1 MIKVRYRTVM
11 VLLSILMAFFSI
23 LPTAAQDAAHPAPLY
38 RIAEVDYRITG
49 LTLEPFLAEYLDIK
63 KGKPFPSL
71 EALQDYIAS
80 LNRKI
85 LNNRVFMEKSS
96 VGFEIM
102 GEEEPRPVR
111 VIVTTFN
118 SWSALAVPLL
128 KYSSSDGISLA
139 LRYKDFNFLG
149 TLEPLSLNLDYYAQ
163 TGEAEAAAYFTTFF
177 NVLKARWVLA
187 VAENLLY
194 VPETGLTPDGTVSLS
209 STYWFRAL
217 GQKWYLN
224 PLISHLYERDYL
236 RSTLTGGFSTGF
248 GFHAGLDWSFS
259 AYTYLNDQYVTS
271 HYPYMTNGLG
281 ISTSILLANLPYFG
295 ALTLSPSAGIFGTFG
310 IEAGA
315 YTDAG
320 YSLGAGV
327 SFGRVD
333 FIRNMRKGASASF
346 SVSYAKHLIAPLPT
360 DAFDLTL
367 SGQITAFAVFNPVV
381 GFDFRL
387 LGYWFGTWTYLGEDP
402 SFDWEDYIRGVK
414 ESRYGDIG
422 AIANIEFPINFA
434 QGQFFG
440 AERFEAEVFLIPFVD
455 AGYIRRSPD
464 AEFPTIDDA
473 ILCAGMDF
481 VIFPEYAR
489 AFTYRLSLG
498 YDVKDYIVNREFN
511 LRGLE
516 VWLGIGLHF

>member
-1 MIKVRYRTVM
+1 
-11 VLLSILMAFFSI
+11 
-23 LPTAAQDAAHPAPLY
+23 
-38 RIAEVDYRITG
+38 RISG
-49 LTLEPFLAEYLDIK
+49 LTLKTFLEEYLDIK
-63 KGKPFPSL
+63 IGMPFSDQSSL
-71 EALQDYIAS
+71 EDYIAS

-85 LNNRVFMEKSS
+85 LNNRVFSEKSS
-96 VGFEIM
+96 VGFEIL

-111 VIVTTFN
+111 IVVTTFN

-149 TLEPLSLNLDYYAQ
+149 TLETLSLSLDYYAQ
-163 TGEAEAAAYFTTFF
+163 TGEAEAAAYFTVFL
-177 NVLKARWVLA
+177 NAMKARWILA
-187 VAENLLY
+187 VAEDVLY
-194 VPETGLTPDGTVSLS
+194 VPDTGVVPDGTVSLS
-209 STYWFRAL
+209 TSYRFTAL
-217 GQKWYLN
+217 GQNWYIN
-224 PLISHLYERDYL
+224 PLLSHLYERDYL
-236 RSTLTGGFSTGF
+236 RQTLTGGFSTGF

-281 ISTSILLANLPYFG
+281 ISTSIPLVNLPYFG

-320 YSLGAGV
+320 YSLGTGI

-333 FIRNMRKGASASF
+333 FVRNMRKGASASF
-346 SVSYAKHLIAPLPT
+346 SVSYANHLIAPLPT

-367 SGQITAFAVFNPVV
+367 SGQITAFTVFNPTI

-387 LGYWFGTWTYLGEDP
+387 LGYWFGTWTYLGENP

-414 ESRYGDIG
+414 EARYGDIG

-440 AERFEAEVFLIPFVD
+440 VERLESEVFIIPFID
-455 AGYIRRSPD
+455 AGYIRRAPD

-473 ILCAGMDF
+473 IFCAGMDF

-498 YDVKDYIVNREFN
+498 YDIMDYIAKKDFN
-511 LRGLE
+511 LRGIE
-516 VWLGIGLHF
+516 AWLGIGLHF